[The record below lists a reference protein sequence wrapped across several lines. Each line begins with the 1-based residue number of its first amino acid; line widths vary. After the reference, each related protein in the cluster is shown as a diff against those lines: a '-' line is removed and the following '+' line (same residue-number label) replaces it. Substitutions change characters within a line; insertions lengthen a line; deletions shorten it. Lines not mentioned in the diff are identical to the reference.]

1 MNTLSSLRGTK
12 QCYGRHCEELRGTK
26 QSNLLHIHVY
36 VDRWGLLRQARI
48 DEMIMIRKISIKK
61 LLTYLALT
69 IAAVTFIYP
78 FIWMIGA
85 SLAPEHELGKMTLWP
100 VNPGFQNFKSMFEKI
115 PIGRSLINSL
125 LVAVLTTSLVLITG
139 SFVGYALAKMQF
151 KGRQLIFYIIVFTMS
166 LPFQVTLIPNYIT
179 IINLRLVDTFFALI
193 IPFAVSAFAI
203 LMFRQAFQGLPQ
215 ALIDAARLDGCT
227 ETGIIFRILWPNIK
241 PTVVTVAILTFIGSW
256 NEVLWPLIV
265 VRNENLMTMPQLVTL
280 FSVGGRADSL
290 LGVKIAAAVLLA
302 LPVMIA
308 FLFFQKHFI
317 QSMASTGL
325 KD

>member
-1 MNTLSSLRGTK
+1 MNRRSPIKR
-12 QCYGRHCEELRGTK
+12 RMM
-26 QSNLLHIHVY
+26 Y
-36 VDRWGLLRQARI
+36 VV
-48 DEMIMIRKISIKK
+48 
-61 LLTYLALT
+61 LAV
-69 IAAVTFIYP
+69 AALTFIYP
-78 FIWMIGA
+78 FIWMIAA
-85 SLAPEHELGKMTLWP
+85 SLAPQHEIGKMTLWP
-100 VNPGFQNFKSMFEKI
+100 DHPGWDNFRILFEKI
-115 PIGRSLINSL
+115 PIGRSLINSI
-125 LVAVLTTSLVLITG
+125 LVAVFTTSLVLLTG
-139 SFVGYALAKMQF
+139 SMVGYALAKMRF
-151 KGRQLIFYIIVFTMS
+151 RGRTFIFYVIVFTMS
-166 LPFQVTLIPNYIT
+166 LPFQITLIPNYIT
-179 IINLRLVDTFFALI
+179 MVHLHLVDTFCALV

-227 ETGIIFRILWPNIK
+227 EMKIIFWILWPNIK
-241 PTVVTVAILTFIGSW
+241 PTIVTVAILTFIGSW

-265 VRNENLMTMPQLVTL
+265 IRNEQLMTMPQLVTL
-280 FSVGGRADSL
+280 FATGGRADSQ

>member
-1 MNTLSSLRGTK
+1 MKKEKALIVSDRDNTHTKSISGIVPLQRRGVGVRLTSKRGWGEALLLYTALS
-12 QCYGRHCEELRGTK
+12 
-26 QSNLLHIHVY
+26 
-36 VDRWGLLRQARI
+36 
-48 DEMIMIRKISIKK
+48 
-61 LLTYLALT
+61 
-69 IAAVTFIYP
+69 IAALTFIYP

-85 SLAPEHELGKMTLWP
+85 SFTPMNEAGAMVLWP
-100 VNPGFQNFKSMFEKI
+100 AHPTWNNFKLMIERI

-125 LVAVLTTSLVLITG
+125 LVALLTTSLVLFTG
-139 SFVGYALAKMQF
+139 SVVGYALAKMQF
-151 KGRQLIFYIIVFTMS
+151 RGRQLIFYVIVFTMS

-179 IINLRLVDTFFALI
+179 MVNLRLVDTFIALI

-215 ALIDAARLDGCT
+215 ALIDAARIDGCN

-241 PTVVTVAILTFIGSW
+241 PTIVTVAILSFIGSW

-265 VRNENLMTMPQLVTL
+265 VRNEKLMTMPQLVTL
-280 FSVGGRADSL
+280 FAVGGRADGQ

>member
-1 MNTLSSLRGTK
+1 MDKKNTF
-12 QCYGRHCEELRGTK
+12 
-26 QSNLLHIHVY
+26 
-36 VDRWGLLRQARI
+36 
-48 DEMIMIRKISIKK
+48 RKI
-61 LLTYLALT
+61 LLYVALS

-78 FIWMIGA
+78 FLWMIGA
-85 SLAPEHELGKMTLWP
+85 SFASMQEIGKMNLWP
-100 VNPGFQNFKSMFEKI
+100 SHPSWKNFVTMIAKI
-115 PIGRSLINSL
+115 PIWRSLFNSL
-125 LVAVLTTSLVLITG
+125 LVAAFTTSLVIFTG
-139 SFVGYALAKMQF
+139 SVVGYALAKMRF

-179 IINLRLVDTFFALI
+179 IVNLRLVDTYLGLI

-215 ALIDAARLDGCT
+215 ALIDAARMDGCN
-227 ETGIIFRILWPNIK
+227 ETQIIFKILWPNIK
-241 PTVVTVAILTFIGSW
+241 PTIVTVAILSFIGSW

-265 VRNENLMTMPQLVTL
+265 IRNEQLMTMPQLVTL
-280 FSVGGRADSL
+280 FAVGGRADAQ

>member
-1 MNTLSSLRGTK
+1 MKGTLDIR
-12 QCYGRHCEELRGTK
+12 
-26 QSNLLHIHVY
+26 
-36 VDRWGLLRQARI
+36 RI
-48 DEMIMIRKISIKK
+48 I
-61 LLTYLALT
+61 TYLALGM
-69 IAAVTFIYP
+69 AALTFIYP

-85 SLAPEHELGKMTLWP
+85 SLAPLHEVGNMKFWPQHPTLS
-100 VNPGFQNFKSMFEKI
+100 NFESMVGKI
-115 PIGRSLINSL
+115 PIGRSLVNSL
-125 LVAVLTTSLVLITG
+125 LVAILTTSLVLLTG
-139 SFVGYALAKMQF
+139 STVGYALAKMQF
-151 KGRQLIFYIIVFTMS
+151 RGRQLIFYVIVFTMS
-166 LPFQVTLIPNYIT
+166 LPFQITLIPNYIT
-179 IINLRLVDTFFALI
+179 MVNLRLVDTYLALV

-215 ALIDAARLDGCT
+215 ALIDAARLDGCS
-227 ETGIIFRILWPNIK
+227 EWGVIFRILWPNIK
-241 PTVVTVAILTFIGSW
+241 PTIITVAILTFIGSW

-265 VRNENLMTMPQLVTL
+265 IRNEQLMTMPQLVTL
-280 FSVGGRADSL
+280 FAVGGRADSQ

>member
-1 MNTLSSLRGTK
+1 MK
-12 QCYGRHCEELRGTK
+12 E
-26 QSNLLHIHVY
+26 
-36 VDRWGLLRQARI
+36 
-48 DEMIMIRKISIKK
+48 KISIGKF
-61 LLTYLALT
+61 LMYIALT
-69 IAAVTFIYP
+69 AAALTFIYP

-85 SLAPEHELGKMTLWP
+85 SLAPMNEVGNMTLWP
-100 VNPGFQNFKSMFEKI
+100 AHPGFGNFKSMIEKI
-115 PIGRSLINSL
+115 PITRSLLNSL
-125 LVAVLTTSLVLITG
+125 LVAVFTTSLVLITG
-139 SFVGYALAKMQF
+139 STVGYALAKMQF
-151 KGRQLIFYIIVFTMS
+151 KGRQLIFYVIVFTMS

-179 IINLRLVDTFFALI
+179 MVNLRLVDTFFALI

-227 ETGIIFRILWPNIK
+227 EMGIIFRILWPNIK
-241 PTVVTVAILTFIGSW
+241 PTLVTVAILSFIGSW

-265 VRNENLMTMPQLVTL
+265 IRNEQLMTMPQLVTL
-280 FSVGGRADSL
+280 FAVGGRADSQ
-290 LGVKIAAAVLLA
+290 LGVKIAAAVMLA

>member
-1 MNTLSSLRGTK
+1 MKK
-12 QCYGRHCEELRGTK
+12 QF
-26 QSNLLHIHVY
+26 
-36 VDRWGLLRQARI
+36 
-48 DEMIMIRKISIKK
+48 SIKEIFM
-61 LLTYLALT
+61 YAALAA
-69 IAAVTFIYP
+69 AAVTFIYP

-85 SLAPEHELGKMTLWP
+85 SLAPLHEIGNMTLWP
-100 VNPGFQNFKSMFEKI
+100 SHPSLENFKTMISKI

-125 LVAVLTTSLVLITG
+125 LVAVFTTSLVMITG
-139 SFVGYALAKMQF
+139 STVGYALAKMQF
-151 KGRQLIFYIIVFTMS
+151 KGRQLIFYVIVFTMS
-166 LPFQVTLIPNYIT
+166 LPFQITLIPNYIT
-179 IINLRLVDTFFALI
+179 MVNLHLVDTFFALI

-215 ALIDAARLDGCT
+215 ALIDAARLDGCS
-227 ETGIIFRILWPNIK
+227 EMGIIFRILWPNIK
-241 PTVVTVAILTFIGSW
+241 PTLVTVVILSFIGSW

-265 VRNENLMTMPQLVTL
+265 IRNEQLMTMPQLVTL
-280 FSVGGRADSL
+280 FATGGRADSQ

>member
-1 MNTLSSLRGTK
+1 MK
-12 QCYGRHCEELRGTK
+12 KE
-26 QSNLLHIHVY
+26 
-36 VDRWGLLRQARI
+36 
-48 DEMIMIRKISIKK
+48 ISIKK
-61 LLTYLALT
+61 ILMYVALG
-69 IAAVTFIYP
+69 AAALTFIYP

-85 SLAPEHELGKMTLWP
+85 SFAPMHEVGNLTFWP
-100 VNPGFQNFKSMFEKI
+100 AHPTWDNFKIMVSKI
-115 PIGRSLINSL
+115 PIGRSLLNSL
-125 LVAVLTTSLVLITG
+125 LVAVLTTSLVIVTG
-139 SFVGYALAKMQF
+139 SVVGYALAKMQF
-151 KGRQLIFYIIVFTMS
+151 KGKQFIFYVIVFTMS

-179 IINLRLVDTFFALI
+179 MINLRMVDTYFALV

-215 ALIDAARLDGCT
+215 ALIDAARLDGCN

-241 PTVVTVAILTFIGSW
+241 PTIVTVAILSFIGSW

-265 VRNENLMTMPQLVTL
+265 VRNEKLMTMPQLVTL
-280 FSVGGRADSL
+280 FATGGRADSQ

-308 FLFFQKHFI
+308 FLFFQKYFI

>member
-1 MNTLSSLRGTK
+1 MLKELS
-12 QCYGRHCEELRGTK
+12 
-26 QSNLLHIHVY
+26 
-36 VDRWGLLRQARI
+36 
-48 DEMIMIRKISIKK
+48 IRKI
-61 LLTYLALT
+61 LMYGAL
-69 IAAVTFIYP
+69 IVAALSFVYP
-78 FIWMIGA
+78 FLWMIGA
-85 SLAPEHELGKMTLWP
+85 SFAPMHEVGKMTLWP
-100 VNPGFQNFKSMFEKI
+100 SNPGWGNFRTMIEKI

-125 LVAVLTTSLVLITG
+125 LVATITTILVMITG
-139 SFVGYALAKMQF
+139 STVGYALAKMRF
-151 KGRQLIFYIIVFTMS
+151 KGRQFIFYVIVFTMS
-166 LPFQVTLIPNYIT
+166 LPFQITLIPNYIT
-179 IINLRLVDTFFALI
+179 MVNLKLVDTFLALV

-215 ALIDAARLDGCT
+215 ALIDAGRLDGCS
-227 ETGIIFRILWPNIK
+227 EMGIIFRILWPNIK
-241 PTVVTVAILTFIGSW
+241 PTLVTVAILTFIGSW

-265 VRNENLMTMPQLVTL
+265 VRDEKLMTMPQLVTL
-280 FSVGGRADSL
+280 FSVGGRADSD

>member
-1 MNTLSSLRGTK
+1 M
-12 QCYGRHCEELRGTK
+12 YAA
-26 QSNLLHIHVY
+26 LL
-36 VDRWGLLRQARI
+36 
-48 DEMIMIRKISIKK
+48 
-61 LLTYLALT
+61 
-69 IAAVTFIYP
+69 IAAITFIYP

-85 SLAPEHELGKMTLWP
+85 SLAPMHEVGKMNLWP
-100 VNPGFQNFKSMFEKI
+100 DHPGFGNFKSLLEKI

-125 LVAVLTTSLVLITG
+125 IVALFTTSLVMVTG
-139 SFVGYALAKMQF
+139 STVGYALAKMQF
-151 KGRQLIFYIIVFTMS
+151 KGRQLIFYVIVFTMS
-166 LPFQVTLIPNYIT
+166 LPFQITLIPNYIT
-179 IINLRLVDTFFALI
+179 IVNLHLVDSFFALV

-227 ETGIIFRILWPNIK
+227 EVGIIFRILWPNIK
-241 PTVVTVAILTFIGSW
+241 PTLVTVAILSFIGSW

-265 VRNENLMTMPQLVTL
+265 IRNEHLMTMPQLVTL
-280 FSVGGRADSL
+280 FAVGGRADSQ

>member
-1 MNTLSSLRGTK
+1 MK
-12 QCYGRHCEELRGTK
+12 QAI
-26 QSNLLHIHVY
+26 S
-36 VDRWGLLRQARI
+36 
-48 DEMIMIRKISIKK
+48 IRKTLMYVI
-61 LLTYLALT
+61 LFV
-69 IAAVTFIYP
+69 AAITFIYP

-85 SLAPEHELGKMTLWP
+85 SLAPRYEVGTMTIWPAHPGLG
-100 VNPGFQNFKSMFEKI
+100 NFKIMFDKI

-125 LVAVLTTSLVLITG
+125 LVAVLTTSLVMITG
-139 SFVGYALAKMQF
+139 SMVGYALAKMQF
-151 KGRQLIFYIIVFTMS
+151 KGRQLIFYVIVFTMS

-179 IINLRLVDTFFALI
+179 MVNLRLVDTFFALI
-193 IPFAVSAFAI
+193 IPFAVSAFAV
-203 LMFRQAFQGLPQ
+203 LMFRQAFQSLPQ

-227 ETGIIFRILWPNIK
+227 EMGIIFRVLWPNIK
-241 PTVVTVAILTFIGSW
+241 PTLITIAILSFIGSW

-265 VRNENLMTMPQLVTL
+265 IRNEHLMTMPQLVTL
-280 FSVGGRADSL
+280 FTVGGRADSQ
-290 LGVKIAAAVLLA
+290 LGVKISAAVLLA

>member
-1 MNTLSSLRGTK
+1 MSK
-12 QCYGRHCEELRGTK
+12 
-26 QSNLLHIHVY
+26 
-36 VDRWGLLRQARI
+36 
-48 DEMIMIRKISIKK
+48 KISIQKI
-61 LLTYLALT
+61 LLYVALSG
-69 IAAVTFIYP
+69 AALTFIYP

-85 SLAPEHELGKMTLWP
+85 SFAPMHEVGTMTFWP
-100 VNPGFQNFKSMFEKI
+100 SHPTWGNFKSMIEKI
-115 PIGRSLINSL
+115 PIARSLINSL
-125 LVAVLTTSLVLITG
+125 LVAVITTSLVIVTG
-139 SFVGYALAKMQF
+139 SVVGYALAKMQF
-151 KGRQLIFYIIVFTMS
+151 KGRQLIFYVIVFTMS

-179 IINLRLVDTFFALI
+179 MVNLRLVDTFFALI

-215 ALIDAARLDGCT
+215 ALIDAARMDGCN

-241 PTVVTVAILTFIGSW
+241 PTIVTVAILSFIGSW

-265 VRNENLMTMPQLVTL
+265 VRNEKLMTMPQLVTL
-280 FSVGGRADSL
+280 FAVGGRADSQ

>member
-1 MNTLSSLRGTK
+1 
-12 QCYGRHCEELRGTK
+12 
-26 QSNLLHIHVY
+26 
-36 VDRWGLLRQARI
+36 
-48 DEMIMIRKISIKK
+48 MIKNFSIKK
-61 LLTYLALT
+61 MLMYVALT
-69 IAAVTFIYP
+69 IAAITFIYP

-85 SLAPEHELGKMTLWP
+85 SLAPEHELGKMTIWP

-125 LVAVLTTSLVLITG
+125 LVAILTTSLVLITG

-151 KGRQLIFYIIVFTMS
+151 KGRQLIFYVIVFTMS

-179 IINLRLVDTFFALI
+179 MINLRLVDTFFALI

-280 FSVGGRADSL
+280 FSVGGRADSQ

>member
-1 MNTLSSLRGTK
+1 MNSTFL
-12 QCYGRHCEELRGTK
+12 
-26 QSNLLHIHVY
+26 
-36 VDRWGLLRQARI
+36 
-48 DEMIMIRKISIKK
+48 IKK
-61 LLTYLALT
+61 ILLYLALSV
-69 IAAVTFIYP
+69 AAITFIYP
-78 FIWMIGA
+78 FLWMIGA
-85 SLAPEHELGKMTLWP
+85 SFASMQEIGKMNLWP
-100 VNPGFQNFKSMFEKI
+100 DHPSWKNFETMIGKI
-115 PIGRSLINSL
+115 PIWRSLFNSL
-125 LVAVLTTSLVLITG
+125 LVAVFTTSLVIFTG
-139 SFVGYALAKMQF
+139 SVVGYALAKMRF

-179 IINLRLVDTFFALI
+179 IVNLKLVDTYAGLI

-215 ALIDAARLDGCT
+215 ALIDAARMDGCN

-241 PTVVTVAILTFIGSW
+241 PTIVTVAILSFIGSW

-265 VRNENLMTMPQLVTL
+265 VRNEKLMTMPQLVTL
-280 FSVGGRADSL
+280 FAVGGRADSQ

-317 QSMASTGL
+317 QSMASSGL

>member
-1 MNTLSSLRGTK
+1 MKEKIS
-12 QCYGRHCEELRGTK
+12 
-26 QSNLLHIHVY
+26 
-36 VDRWGLLRQARI
+36 
-48 DEMIMIRKISIKK
+48 IRKI
-61 LLTYLALT
+61 LMYVALT
-69 IAAVTFIYP
+69 AAALTFIYP

-85 SLAPEHELGKMTLWP
+85 SLAPMNEVGNMTVWP
-100 VNPGFQNFKSMFEKI
+100 AHPGFGNFKSMVQKI
-115 PIGRSLINSL
+115 PIARSLFNSL
-125 LVAVLTTSLVLITG
+125 LVAAFTTSLVLITG
-139 SFVGYALAKMQF
+139 STVGYALAKMQF
-151 KGRQLIFYIIVFTMS
+151 KGRQLIFYVIVFTMS

-179 IINLRLVDTFFALI
+179 MVNLRLVDTFFALI

-227 ETGIIFRILWPNIK
+227 EMGIIFRILWPNIK
-241 PTVVTVAILTFIGSW
+241 PTLVTVAILSFIGSW

-265 VRNENLMTMPQLVTL
+265 IRNEQLMTMPQLVTL
-280 FSVGGRADSL
+280 FAVGGRADSQ
-290 LGVKIAAAVLLA
+290 LGVKIAAAVTLA